1 MNVAI
6 PELNQFSLEELG
18 QTPAVDKPNAEVSF
32 KVDIEPNRV
41 TRRVVVGILDE
52 SRKRGIA
59 VAIYPAT
66 GEVCDLCNGAG
77 VIGYLANTPLAPGA
91 PVACDLT
98 LYRFGQNFVC
108 SVRVQGEIFLYP
120 AFSLGGTAPFRPR
133 TAAGMIIGASAAE
146 PPKATRWRN
155 WRRLGRG
162 EEGGRPGR
170 PGDSGCVDMGGI
182 VARAPDG

>member
-6 PELNQFSLEELG
+6 PDLSQFSVEELG
-18 QTPAVDKPNAEVSF
+18 QTPAVDRPNAEVSF
-32 KVDIEPNRV
+32 KVDVEPARV

-66 GEVCDLCNGAG
+66 GEVCDLINGGG

-91 PVACDLT
+91 PVPCDLT

-108 SVRVQGEIFLYP
+108 SVRIRGEIFLYP
-120 AFSLGGTAPFRPR
+120 AFSLPGTARL
-133 TAAGMIIGASAAE
+133 TAFVGHESGDEDQKIAWSHLRLDVLEQPVAA
-146 PPKATRWRN
+146 
-155 WRRLGRG
+155 
-162 EEGGRPGR
+162 
-170 PGDSGCVDMGGI
+170 
-182 VARAPDG
+182 

>member
-6 PELNQFSLEELG
+6 PELSQFALEELG

-32 KVDIEPNRV
+32 KVDIEPARV

-66 GEVCDLCNGAG
+66 GEVCDLCNGGG
-77 VIGYLANTPLAPGA
+77 VIGYLANTPLTPGV

-98 LYRFGQNFVC
+98 LYRFGLNFVC

-120 AFSLGGTAPFRPR
+120 AFSLGGAARLTAFV
-133 TAAGMIIGASAAE
+133 GQEAS
-146 PPKATRWRN
+146 
-155 WRRLGRG
+155 
-162 EEGGRPGR
+162 
-170 PGDSGCVDMGGI
+170 DSGEKLGWSALRLNVI
-182 VARAPDG
+182 EQPVAA

>member
-1 MNVAI
+1 MNIII

-18 QTPAVDKPNAEVSF
+18 QTPLVDKPNAEVSY
-32 KVDIEPNRV
+32 KVDIEPERV

-66 GEVCDLCNGAG
+66 GEVCDVSNGGG
-77 VIGYLANTPLAPGA
+77 VIGYLANAPLTPGTPI
-91 PVACDLT
+91 ACDLT

-120 AFSLGGTAPFRPR
+120 AFSLSGSTRLTAFVGQETSSDSQSMIAWSNLRLNVIEQPV
-133 TAAGMIIGASAAE
+133 AA
-146 PPKATRWRN
+146 
-155 WRRLGRG
+155 
-162 EEGGRPGR
+162 
-170 PGDSGCVDMGGI
+170 
-182 VARAPDG
+182 

>member
-32 KVDIEPNRV
+32 KVDIEPVRV

-59 VAIYPAT
+59 VAVYPAT
-66 GEVCDLCNGAG
+66 GEVCDLCNGGG
-77 VIGYLANTPLAPGA
+77 VIGYLGNTPLAPGA
-91 PVACDLT
+91 PLPCDLT

-108 SVRVQGEIFLYP
+108 SVRIQGEIFLYP
-120 AFSLGGTAPFRPR
+120 AFSLSG
-133 TAAGMIIGASAAE
+133 
-146 PPKATRWRN
+146 ATRLTAFVGQEANGATEKMAWSSL
-155 WRRLGRG
+155 RLNVI
-162 EEGGRPGR
+162 EQP
-170 PGDSGCVDMGGI
+170 
-182 VARAPDG
+182 VAA